1 MQNYGTVGFS
11 AILPAEFEREM
22 RKVSAIPDVKERHM
36 AADKLM
42 AETLNSLGYEAG
54 TKVFESM
61 ELWYAE

>member
-1 MQNYGTVGFS
+1 MNHYETVGFS

-22 RKVSAIPDVKERHM
+22 RRVSAIPDVKERHM

-54 TKVFESM
+54 TKVFENM
-61 ELWYAE
+61 ELWYAQ